1 MIVWIASY
9 PKSGNTWIRSFLC
22 SYFFLDLDKESF
34 SFDVL
39 KHMPVFPNKKLF
51 NAFGSNPKNLQE
63 LAKSWIQ
70 VQKKIN
76 LNKKVNFLKTHN
88 AFGNYKKH
96 HFTDKINTLGA
107 IYIVRDPR
115 DVLVSYS
122 KHMKKS
128 ISETLKLIQDDNH
141 IGFLEDKEGVIG
153 DIRGSWSQHYNSW
166 KNFNI
171 REKLIIKYEDL
182 IEDPFNNFLK
192 AINYLNRLIGLKVD
206 EENIKKCIKITS
218 FNNLQ
223 NLEKTTGFKEKL
235 TNHSDVPFFN
245 TGKVNQWQKVLD
257 KETINIVEKKF
268 AKEMS
273 ELNYI

>member
-39 KHMPVFPNKKLF
+39 RHMPVFPNKKLF

-192 AINYLNRLIGLKVD
+192 AINYLNRLIGVKVD

-245 TGKVNQWQKVLD
+245 TGKVKQWQKVLD

>member
-39 KHMPVFPNKKLF
+39 RHMPVFPNKKLF

-245 TGKVNQWQKVLD
+245 TGKVKQWQKVLD

>member
-39 KHMPVFPNKKLF
+39 RHMPVFPNKKLF

-128 ISETLKLIQDDNH
+128 ISETLRLIQDDNH
-141 IGFLEDKEGVIG
+141 IGFLEDQEGVIG

-245 TGKVNQWQKVLD
+245 TGKVKQWQKVLD